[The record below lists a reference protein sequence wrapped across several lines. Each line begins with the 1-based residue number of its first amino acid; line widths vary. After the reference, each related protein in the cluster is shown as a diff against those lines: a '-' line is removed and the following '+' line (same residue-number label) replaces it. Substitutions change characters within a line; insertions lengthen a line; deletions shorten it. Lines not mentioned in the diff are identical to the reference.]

1 VYRGIPVPGNERVR
15 VVTPPITAVLLARNA
30 ARNFLGIGI
39 PLLVALVS
47 MPLLVG
53 RLDTAR
59 FGVLGLVWVV
69 FGLFAEL
76 GLGRATTRFA
86 ASSLAAGSAGE
97 ARRILRIGVGVQLAL
112 GLLSGAVLLLA
123 APVVV
128 ARLGGGAGIE
138 DEFRAVLYVVA
149 AGIPVV
155 MMSAAYRGILEAAH
169 RFDIVNRVR
178 IPVASATYALPAIV
192 VVLGGGLVAIVLLL
206 AAVRALGTLVY
217 AWSSSAVIGDGRT
230 HARAGGP
237 GVVDILKFGAWQTTG
252 GVLAP
257 LLVYLD
263 RFLLGALA
271 GVAAVG
277 LYTPA
282 FEVALRLLILPVSV
296 VMALF
301 PAFSA
306 WSASLEAER
315 SARAAARAVLYIV
328 AGIAP
333 MVAILAILG
342 EDGLR
347 LWLNAEYARE
357 SGTVLT
363 ILAFG
368 VLLNGTAFVPATL
381 LAGAGRPDIPPK
393 LYLLELPVYVVLA
406 TVLITH
412 WGLVGAATAWTCR
425 VTVDALLL
433 FLAAHRLA
441 LLRWQELWR
450 MRAPQTLAGVCVCL
464 MVPTVA
470 AATLPGLWLRIG
482 LAVVALAATM
492 AFLWLYAL
500 RADGRAQLAA
510 VLGMASA

>member
-1 VYRGIPVPGNERVR
+1 
-15 VVTPPITAVLLARNA
+15 VTPRITAGLLARNA

-39 PLLVALVS
+39 PLLVALAS
-47 MPLLVG
+47 MPVLVG

-86 ASSLAAGSAGE
+86 ASSLAAGSFGE
-97 ARRILRIGVGVQLAL
+97 ARRILRIGVRVQLGL
-112 GLLSGAVLLLA
+112 GMLSGAVVLLA
-123 APVVV
+123 APFVV
-128 ARLGGGAGIE
+128 ARFGGGAGIE
-138 DEFRAVLYVVA
+138 DELRAVLYVVA

-178 IPVASATYALPAIV
+178 IPVASATYALPAVV

-206 AAVRALGTLVY
+206 AVVRALGTAVY
-217 AWSSSAVIGDGRT
+217 AWSSSEVIGDGRT
-230 HARAGGP
+230 HAHAGGP
-237 GVVDILKFGAWQTTG
+237 GVLDILKFGAWQTTG

-301 PAFSA
+301 PAFNA
-306 WSASLEAER
+306 WSASQEAEP

-333 MVAILAILG
+333 IVAILAILG

-347 LWLNAEYARE
+347 LWLNAEYARAT
-357 SGTVLT
+357 GMVLT
-363 ILAFG
+363 VLAFG
-368 VLLNGTAFVPATL
+368 VLLNGTAYVPATL

-393 LYLLELPVYVVLA
+393 LYLLELPAYVVLA

-412 WGLVGAATAWTCR
+412 WGLVGAAVAWTCR
-425 VTVDALLL
+425 VAADALLL
-433 FLAAHRLA
+433 FVAAHRLA
-441 LLRWQELWR
+441 LLRWQDLWR

-464 MVPTVA
+464 MIPTIA

-482 LAVVALAATM
+482 LAVVALAATA

-510 VLGMASA
+510 MLGMASA